1 MKVLQVMAGAEFGGA
16 EEFFT
21 RLVIAL
27 HKTDLEQ
34 SVFIRENSARA
45 ERLIKNGV
53 KPTQLEFG
61 GRFDFKTPWI
71 LKRNIKSFKQI
82 Y

>member
-1 MKVLQVMAGAEFGGA
+1 MKVLQVMAGAKFGGA

-34 SVFIRENSARA
+34 SVFIRESPARA
-45 ERLIKNGV
+45 QRLMQN
-53 KPTQLEFG
+53 
-61 GRFDFKTPWI
+61 
-71 LKRNIKSFKQI
+71 
-82 Y
+82 

>member
-34 SVFIRENSARA
+34 SVFIRENPARA
-45 ERLIKNGV
+45 ERLIQNGV
-53 KPTQLEFG
+53 KPTQ
-61 GRFDFKTPWI
+61 
-71 LKRNIKSFKQI
+71 
-82 Y
+82 